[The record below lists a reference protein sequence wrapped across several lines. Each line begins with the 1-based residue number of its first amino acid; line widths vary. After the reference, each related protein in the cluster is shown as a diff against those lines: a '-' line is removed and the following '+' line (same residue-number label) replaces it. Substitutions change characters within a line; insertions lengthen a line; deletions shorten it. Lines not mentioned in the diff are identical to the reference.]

1 MISYCNTNIHAEKI
15 DTLNNMLNLEN
26 VYFQKYVLVIEKNSH
41 LTNVTISFQTL
52 YTLLNSS
59 LAPRC
64 CLSVTVL
71 LTDLHSQE
79 QQMFIRLFCCGK
91 EGSFVFCFFLGH
103 QCLN

>member
-1 MISYCNTNIHAEKI
+1 MTSYCNTNIHVEKI
-15 DTLNNMLNLEN
+15 DTLNNMLSLEN
-26 VYFQKYVLVIEKNSH
+26 VYFQKYVSFSCRKKSH

-79 QQMFIRLFCCGK
+79 GTADVYNSILLWGGR
-91 EGSFVFCFFLGH
+91 
-103 QCLN
+103 